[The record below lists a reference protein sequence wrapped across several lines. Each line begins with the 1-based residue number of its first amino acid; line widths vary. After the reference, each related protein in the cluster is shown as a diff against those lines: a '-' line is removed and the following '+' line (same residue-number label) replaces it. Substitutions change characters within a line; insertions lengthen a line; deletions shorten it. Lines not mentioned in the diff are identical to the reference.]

1 MHFIFF
7 YRYEASQI
15 EESVVASDNPILNNE
30 MKNENLDCTLAD
42 GIKRENIIENKRR
55 KKYHENLMQKFNKNN
70 LIMMKKNAELN
81 KAIKE
86 NIRVRL
92 NNRFEFLKHRIN
104 LSEECRVGCMCAVG
118 DYITANAKDFSVD
131 DIVFRRKKLSEE
143 VQTIHFNMRE
153 CLLVFTYPLNILF
166 YFDLLSFISINFF
179 ILCQVVLVALILF
192 YLSSPLFTLIG
203 FLLFLF
209 YFTYRIV

>member
-1 MHFIFF
+1 MHFIFL

-15 EESVVASDNPILNNE
+15 EESVMASDNPILHLIPDGEFLKNNE
-30 MKNENLDCTLAD
+30 MKNEDLDCTLAD

-70 LIMMKKNAELN
+70 LIMRRKNAELD

-153 CLLVFTYPLNILF
+153 CL
-166 YFDLLSFISINFF
+166 
-179 ILCQVVLVALILF
+179 
-192 YLSSPLFTLIG
+192 
-203 FLLFLF
+203 
-209 YFTYRIV
+209 